1 MNFKEEI
8 YEIAF
13 GDNAIN
19 RDFDE
24 LEVIE
29 RIQSEI
35 ENDDGIFHLGRRPKR
50 RKGYQ
55 PDLYFYW
62 HGDIEEDYTMPNNYE
77 CLCEICFDINNA
89 EGKIKWKEDRN
100 PFECTSL

>member
-1 MNFKEEI
+1 MAYCDNCGNFDDSHNDESAFNQEWKNARKE
-8 YEIAF
+8 
-13 GDNAIN
+13 
-19 RDFDE
+19 FDE
-24 LEVIE
+24 
-29 RIQSEI
+29 
-35 ENDDGIFHLGRRPKR
+35 N
-50 RKGYQ
+50 YQ

>member
-1 MNFKEEI
+1 MAYCDKCGNFDKSHVE
-8 YEIAF
+8 
-13 GDNAIN
+13 DWDLKLHSN
-19 RDFDE
+19 E
-24 LEVIE
+24 L
-29 RIQSEI
+29 S
-35 ENDDGIFHLGRRPKR
+35 
-50 RKGYQ
+50 YQ